1 MLWVVVLGAALG
13 CYLLKL
19 AGLCVPSA
27 LMTNRVLSR
36 VIELL
41 PAALLAALVVVNAGS
56 TDGRLVLDFRLAAL
70 AAAAIALWLRAPFI
84 VVLIVAGGV
93 GALGAVVTG

>member
-1 MLWVVVLGAALG
+1 MTRDALG
-13 CYLLKL
+13 LGL
-19 AGLCVPSA
+19 AVLYVPPM
-27 LMTNRVLSR
+27 LMTNRVVTR

-41 PAALLAALVVVNAGS
+41 PAALLAALVVVNAGG

-70 AAAAIALWLRAPFI
+70 AAVAIALWLRAPFI

-93 GALGAVVTG
+93 GALGAVLTG